1 VNTLSPGSID
11 TPVFGKIVPEDQV
24 DIVKKLWIDI
34 TPVGRQG
41 VPSDI
46 GKAVVF
52 LASDDS
58 AFIVGTE
65 ILSDGGLTNLSLMK

>member
-1 VNTLSPGSID
+1 MKLFLQPFCTKQ
-11 TPVFGKIVPEDQV
+11 TFKIVPEDQV
-24 DIVKKLWIDI
+24 DLVKNLWIDI

-41 VPSDI
+41 TPSDI
-46 GKAVVF
+46 GKAAAF

-65 ILSDGGLTNLSLMK
+65 ILSDGGMTSISLMK